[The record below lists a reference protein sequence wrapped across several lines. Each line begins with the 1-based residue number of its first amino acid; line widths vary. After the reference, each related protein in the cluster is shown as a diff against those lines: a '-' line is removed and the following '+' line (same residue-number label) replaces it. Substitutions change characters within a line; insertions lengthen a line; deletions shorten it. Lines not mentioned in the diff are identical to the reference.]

1 MPCLR
6 YMRMFLNL
14 VMLLSVT
21 LFVHAQDTTGLK
33 RPAYTLQ
40 VAVDKKSY
48 YEKNIKSTP
57 YILPDTTIQLYP
69 GETVYIEVNEENEVI
84 KKMIPAHVSPTP
96 YFIAMEYKGLSNC
109 IMKIYV
115 TDSLIMGAK
124 VNGYITC
131 YIGNTVP
138 MKYVREP
145 EAYVKKKLDSYDEL
159 LTDESAFLKKID
171 IISSSGGQT

>member
-1 MPCLR
+1 
-6 YMRMFLNL
+6 
-14 VMLLSVT
+14 
-21 LFVHAQDTTGLK
+21 
-33 RPAYTLQ
+33 
-40 VAVDKKSY
+40 
-48 YEKNIKSTP
+48 
-57 YILPDTTIQLYP
+57 
-69 GETVYIEVNEENEVI
+69 
-84 KKMIPAHVSPTP
+84 
-96 YFIAMEYKGLSNC
+96 MEYKGLSNC

-159 LTDESAFLKKID
+159 LTDESAFLKKD
-171 IISSSGGQT
+171 RYNFIIRRSYVIKIWHDRTHKWGMGITPI